1 MRRLIPILGLLTIV
15 SVATVQTARAEV
27 AKPTTP
33 AEDSKP
39 TTNAVPDVYAL
50 SGQFDRVVL
59 LRFKSQTDL
68 LDGLE
73 RMVKEQKIRNGVILS
88 AIGSVRS
95 WHYHTISKPGAASKD
110 VYEKNPEVPADILS
124 MNGYVIDGRVHAH
137 FTMADLD
144 KAFGGHLI
152 SGTTVHTFAVV
163 TIGVFKDG
171 IDLNRIDDK
180 TYR

>member
-1 MRRLIPILGLLTIV
+1 MRRLIPLSGLLAIM
-15 SVATVQTARAEV
+15 SLAAVQTTRMEAAT
-27 AKPTTP
+27 PTTP

-39 TTNAVPDVYAL
+39 ATNAVPGVYAL

-95 WHYHTISKPGAASKD
+95 WHYHTISKPGSPTKD
-110 VYEKNPEVPADILS
+110 VYVKNPEVPADILS
-124 MNGYVIDGRVHAH
+124 MNGLVIDGRVHAH

-144 KAFGGHLI
+144 KAFGGHLV

>member
-1 MRRLIPILGLLTIV
+1 MRRLIPRLGLLVIM
-15 SVATVQTARAEV
+15 SVATVQTTRAEA

-33 AEDSKP
+33 AEDSKSA
-39 TTNAVPDVYAL
+39 TNAVPDVYAL

-59 LRFKSQTDL
+59 LRFKSQSDL

-88 AIGSVRS
+88 ALGSVRS
-95 WHYHTISKPGAASKD
+95 WHYHTISKPGSPTQD
-110 VYEKNPEVPADILS
+110 VYVKNPEVPADILS
-124 MNGYVIDGRVHAH
+124 MNGLVVDGRVHAH

-144 KAFGGHLI
+144 KAFGGHLVT
-152 SGTTVHTFAVV
+152 GTTVHTFAVV

-171 IDLNRIDDK
+171 IDLNRIDDR

>member
-1 MRRLIPILGLLTIV
+1 MRRLISLLGLLAIM
-15 SVATVQTARAEV
+15 SVAAVQTTRAE
-27 AKPTTP
+27 AATPTTP

-39 TTNAVPDVYAL
+39 ATNAVPDVYAL
-50 SGQFDRVVL
+50 SGQFDRIVL

-88 AIGSVRS
+88 SIGSVRS
-95 WHYHTISKPGAASKD
+95 WHYHTISKPGAPSQD
-110 VYEKNPEVPADILS
+110 VYVKNPEVPADILS

-144 KAFGGHLI
+144 KAFGGHLV
-152 SGTTVHTFAVV
+152 SGTAVHTFAVV

-171 IDLNRIDDK
+171 IDLNRIDDR